1 MSDFF
6 LWLFCISTPLLIVGL
21 TFVAFKYDILGLVLI
36 GLAGVSL
43 YLFILI
49 ESNKEAK
56 DQQKR
61 IDEINKILKG
71 KQ

>member
-1 MSDFF
+1 
-6 LWLFCISTPLLIVGL
+6 
-21 TFVAFKYDILGLVLI
+21 VAFKYDILGLVLI